1 MSGEIWVRII
11 REGGREGGREEGR
24 GREGERREGGREKKG
39 GKEGEGEFLYVYGLL
54 LLFCVTII
62 FSTILSLSIL
72 YSIGNVLMAVSAI
85 PFGSG
90 RVINK

>member
-1 MSGEIWVRII
+1 MGKKYKGRRKRGKEEE
-11 REGGREGGREEGR
+11 RE
-24 GREGERREGGREKKG
+24 
-39 GKEGEGEFLYVYGLL
+39 KEGEGEFLYVYGLL

-72 YSIGNVLMAVSAI
+72 YSVGNVLMAVSAI

>member
-1 MSGEIWVRII
+1 MFMDFYYYSVSH
-11 REGGREGGREEGR
+11 
-24 GREGERREGGREKKG
+24 
-39 GKEGEGEFLYVYGLL
+39 Y
-54 LLFCVTII
+54 